1 VPVIKWVSEHFSD
14 SGYPPQTRCQI
25 VTGRFN
31 VLYRAGRL
39 NYLNAGVQHSQPVI
53 CALSQRGDQCTL
65 LYTLKPG
72 QNPNV
77 VLERLQAVRQGAA
90 GPLLESSDDTD
101 TPNDGT
107 IDFNE
112 YLNTAPIEQ
121 IAPAP
126 SAAPTPPPTPEKP
139 SSQPEK
145 PSSQPATSI
154 W

>member
-1 VPVIKWVSEHFSD
+1 
-14 SGYPPQTRCQI
+14 
-25 VTGRFN
+25 
-31 VLYRAGRL
+31 
-39 NYLNAGVQHSQPVI
+39 
-53 CALSQRGDQCTL
+53 
-65 LYTLKPG
+65 
-72 QNPNV
+72 
-77 VLERLQAVRQGAA
+77 

-112 YLNTAPIEQ
+112 YLNTDPIEQ